1 MQRLNHEKP
10 DKRVWSGL
18 VGMKGSVGTAE
29 DGEMVMGNIF
39 CTCMKLSQD
48 V

>member
-18 VGMKGSVGTAE
+18 VGMKGSASAAGDEEKVLGTN
-29 DGEMVMGNIF
+29 MIRTYSVH
-39 CTCMKLSQD
+39 